1 MFLKTGRHRRHRR
14 PRQAPPFVVAAG
26 VTSSALAI
34 PLLSASAA
42 NAADTPWDRV
52 AECESGSAW
61 SANLH
66 YGYFGGLRISQTHWE
81 KYGGLSYASRADEA
95 SRSQQIAVAE
105 RILAGEGTAPWA
117 TCAPPSGLS
126 KHSASVPVDTGVAND
141 PASTR
146 YRDRSSR
153 SYFGLSGQGLSN
165 SGLSHPDVSG
175 SAAYPSPSV
184 PSDPTTDPTDAAA
197 ASPGSP
203 DTPAGVSTAAPSPS
217 LPTTQEGSVTSDEP
231 TSAGTPTTPPEADAS
246 DSGQDEGSWSLV
258 DTGSDLNV
266 GDTSTGRHRGS
277 SAKEVPTDTPAS
289 TGRHA
294 ARTDESTTSTSHTVR
309 AGDTLTSI
317 ASSLDVSGGWPDL
330 YAENE
335 TVIGPNPDHI
345 VPGQSVKTP

>member
-1 MFLKTGRHRRHRR
+1 MFLKTGRHRR
-14 PRQAPPFVVAAG
+14 PRQAPPFVAAAG
-26 VTSSALAI
+26 VTSSAIAIAI
-34 PLLSASAA
+34 PLLGASAA
-42 NAADTPWDRV
+42 NAADTPWDWV

-105 RILAGEGTAPWA
+105 RILASEGTTPWA

-141 PASTR
+141 ASSTR
-146 YRDRSSR
+146 YLDRSSR
-153 SYFGLSGQGLSN
+153 SDFGLYGQGLS
-165 SGLSHPDVSG
+165 HPGVSG
-175 SAAYPSPSV
+175 SAALPSPSV
-184 PSDPTTDPTDAAA
+184 PSAPSTDPADAAT
-197 ASPGSP
+197 ASPGSSDSP
-203 DTPAGVSTAAPSPS
+203 DTSAGVSTTAPSPS
-217 LPTTQEGSVTSDEP
+217 LPTTHEGSVASDEP
-231 TSAGTPTTPPEADAS
+231 ISPGTPAAPPEAAGS
-246 DSGQDEGSWSLV
+246 DSGQGEGARSLV
-258 DTGSDLNV
+258 DTGADLN
-266 GDTSTGRHRGS
+266 GGSTGTGRHRGS

-289 TGRHA
+289 SGRHA
-294 ARTDESTTSTSHTVR
+294 SRTDESTGTSHTVR